1 MQLDPKQLKKYLGH
15 GATSQRARDRLVEKL
30 KAQGIHHVAVLDA
43 IRFTPRHVFV
53 DEALASHAYDNTALP
68 IGFGQTIS
76 QPYIVARMSQ
86 YLLQHGLIKKVL
98 EIGTGCGY
106 QAAVLAQL
114 VDKVYS
120 IERLHDLSINAA
132 QRLHA
137 LGLHTVQ
144 CRHGD
149 GYLGWAEAAPFDAII
164 VTAAAPAI
172 PPALMQQLAP
182 QARMII
188 PIGNAKQNQQLV
200 CLTQTGERN
209 YQTEVLENVHFV
221 PMLNSIG

>member
-1 MQLDPKQLKKYLGH
+1 
-15 GATSQRARDRLVEKL
+15 
-30 KAQGIHHVAVLDA
+30 LDA

-86 YLLQHGLIKKVL
+86 YLLQHGKIKKVL

-106 QAAVLAQL
+106 QAAILAQL
-114 VDKVYS
+114 VDEVYS
-120 IERLHDLSINAA
+120 IERLQNLSVSAA
-132 QRLHA
+132 KRLKS

-164 VTAAAPAI
+164 VTAAAPEI
-172 PPALMQQLAP
+172 PPALIKQLAP

-188 PIGNAKQNQQLV
+188 PIGDAKHNQQLI
-200 CLTQTGERN
+200 CLTHTGQKN
-209 YQTEVLENVHFV
+209 YQTEILEDVHFV
-221 PMLNSIG
+221 PMLNSLG